1 MKRLLLLL
9 IFVMA
14 ITPVAMMADDYTK
27 LWKEHQT
34 ACENDLPQ
42 TAIKVLDRI
51 EKKATREECY
61 GQLLKARLKR
71 VVTEMM
77 ISPDS
82 LDVELERI
90 EESEREAREVNPVL
104 ASVYQCVLGK
114 VYKNLESRT
123 GSQASKIKSQ
133 EYFALSL
140 SRPELLASVRADGYE
155 PMVMSGV
162 DSRLFDND
170 LLHVLGMEADAWD
183 VLHDWYEGHGNRA
196 ATCYCALKLLETGDK
211 KERKETLAC
220 LDSLVERY
228 GDLPVCG
235 EVAIRRYELM
245 NSSGFSR
252 IRRERSNDS
261 RRELVEYIDWAL
273 SKWGDVWPRM
283 TELKAARQQFTCPSF
298 RARIHEGISLPG
310 HERMVYVNGVVN
322 LKSLTMTVTR
332 LNVDG
337 TCSLDPNYDNDYKK
351 LQSKLDPK
359 GPVQTVTRSFEGH
372 EDWESLEDS
381 MAIEGLPL
389 GVYLVE
395 FKGEKGKDSEGNTLP
410 VRRSLL
416 HVSNLFLISEGLP
429 KNQIRYTVVDAIE
442 GQPVPKAKLVLK
454 FSPSLRTA
462 GNPTA
467 ENRRKE
473 VTLDLDAKGEAV
485 YTYEKNSRPELVYVY
500 TAEDKAYPEQNGYT
514 YYYRDNIGQGNTQV
528 AILTDRSIYRPGQTV
543 KAKMVAY
550 QTKEH
555 GEVRV
560 VAGSKMKLRLCDA
573 NNKDLETK
581 DLVTDEFGAASAEFV
596 LPSVCLTGEFSLY
609 TENGSTSFSVEE
621 YKRPTFRVEFDPI
634 TEKYD
639 WGDTLDVKGMVK
651 SFAGVPVQG
660 ATAKFR
666 VVRRS
671 AWHWWYRPTNSSQDI
686 ELLTGE
692 AVTDDAGEFKVPVPL
707 VKEILTTEELG
718 NGGKFYVFD
727 VLVDVTDMSGESH
740 HGETSVPLGFS
751 ATALGVR
758 VPEMMLADSEQ
769 SITFSYLNSA
779 GKEIE
784 GIVTYYI
791 NTTLPS
797 STSEGKPTERK
808 VGEWTVKANEPVKLD
823 MKKLKSG
830 CYTLVA
836 KCGKDEVE
844 AKFVVFSMEDKRPVV
859 ETHDWFYAT
868 GDEFPRDGGSVKV
881 QFGSSDENQH
891 VVYSLLSGDKVLE
904 NGTLDE
910 SNALTTREFKYKD
923 EYGDGVLFTCAW
935 VRDGE
940 LYEHSQRIAKPFPDK
955 TLHLKWTTF
964 RDKLTPGQKEE
975 WTLTISDAKDR
986 PVKAQ
991 LLAAMFDR
999 SLDEILMH
1007 SWPFYLNLLRSL
1019 PWTNWEGGYSDAF
1032 YLSSEMRLKALDIPT
1047 LAFSHFDESL
1057 FYIIPGLHVKYTS
1070 PILKR
1075 DSKVGAR
1082 GNVGIQMAKVAS
1094 IKGNDELG
1102 VEGVAT
1108 MDVMGDD
1115 SELKKR
1121 KEPEDNSRKNNGE
1134 NNDVLQV
1141 RENFSETAFFY
1152 PSLTSDEKG
1161 QVKIHFTLPESVTT
1175 WRFMGFAHDK
1185 DVRYGSIEGEVVA
1198 KKTVMV
1204 QPNMPRF
1211 LRVGDV
1217 GKISARIFNT
1227 SEHAV
1232 SGVST
1237 IELQEAET
1245 EKVVYKQE
1253 IPFSVEAGKGAS
1265 VAFNVNASNLP
1276 SLLICRIKA
1285 EGAGFGD
1292 GEQHYLPVLTNEE
1305 LVTTTVPFTQH
1316 GAGEKTIDLA
1326 NLFPTT
1332 MSASNGSLPKLTIE
1346 YTNHPAWLMIQAL
1359 PTMANP
1365 NSKDAISLATAI
1377 YANSISSY
1385 LMKQSPE
1392 IEKMVK
1398 LWQVEETSIGSQ
1410 ASGDKKRETSLMSSL
1425 QKNEELKSILL
1436 DETPWVM
1443 DADREADQ
1451 KRRLMDLFDANQV
1464 EYRLNDFLT
1473 KLEELQNADGSFSWW
1488 PGMPGSVYTTMTVA
1502 ETLVRLNH
1510 ALGKQ
1515 ESTSMLLPN
1524 ALNYLGRKIHDDVVE
1539 LKKLQRKGTKNLMPS
1554 ELDIN
1559 YLYIRSLD
1567 DSDLTNTNRS
1577 DIEYLVNLLAKHP
1590 ADLTIYGKANTAII
1604 MAKNHRTADAKKLLQ
1619 SIREYSVYTEEMG
1632 RYFDSPKAYYSW
1644 FDYKIPTEVAAIE
1657 AIRELTN
1664 DEQTVEEMQRWLLQ
1678 SKRTQ
1683 CWDTPINAVN
1693 AVYAFLN
1700 GETNKL
1706 STIGQIP
1713 ATLKVDGSIVET
1725 PQATAGLGYVKTSL
1739 AGGHHKT
1746 FTAEKTSSGTSWGAL
1761 YAQYMQ
1767 KSTDVA
1773 SASSGLTVK
1782 REVIK
1787 EEKGEK
1793 ADVIANGGELKVGDK
1808 VRIRLTIQADR
1819 DYDFVQ
1825 VQDKRAACLEP
1836 VRQLSGY
1843 HNGCYQAARDHSSY
1857 FYFDRMAKG
1866 THIVETEYY
1875 VDREG
1880 TYQMG
1885 VCTVQCAYSPEYSAR
1900 TRAMTMTIGN

>member
-1 MKRLLLLL
+1 MKRLLLVL
-9 IFVMA
+9 ILVMA

-90 EESEREAREVNPVL
+90 EEAEREAREVNPVL

-162 DSRLFDND
+162 DSQLFDND

-183 VLHDWYEGHGNRA
+183 VLHDWYEGHGNRT

-245 NSSGFSR
+245 NSSEFSR

-359 GPVQTVTRSFEGH
+359 GPVQKVTRRFDGH
-372 EDWESLEDS
+372 EDWEALEDS

-395 FKGEKGKDSEGNTLP
+395 FKGEKGKNSEGNTLP

-514 YYYRDNIGQGNTQV
+514 YYYRDNVGQGNTQV

-581 DLVTDEFGAASAEFV
+581 DLVTDEFGSASAEFF

-671 AWHWWYRPTNSSQDI
+671 AWHWWYRPTNNSQDT

-692 AVTDDAGEFKVPVPL
+692 AVSDDAGEFKVPVPL

-904 NGTLDE
+904 NGTLDQ

-1316 GAGEKTIDLA
+1316 GAGEKSIDLA

-1451 KRRLMDLFDANQV
+1451 KRRLVDLFDANQV

-1515 ESTSMLLPN
+1515 ENTSMLLPN

-1604 MAKNHRTADAKKLLQ
+1604 MAKNHRTAEAKKLLQ

-1664 DEQTVEEMQRWLLQ
+1664 DKQTVEEMQRWLLQ

-1713 ATLKVDGSIVET
+1713 ATLKVDGSLVET
-1725 PQATAGLGYVKTSL
+1725 PKATAGLGYVKTSL

-1767 KSTDVA
+1767 KATDVA
-1773 SASSGLTVK
+1773 NASSGLTVK

-1793 ADVIANGGELKVGDK
+1793 TDVIANGGELKVGDK

-1825 VQDKRAACLEP
+1825 VQDKRATCLEP

-1843 HNGCYQAARDHSSY
+1843 HNGCYHAPRDHSSY

-1900 TRAMTMTIGN
+1900 TGAMTMTIGN

>member
-1 MKRLLLLL
+1 MKRLLLVL
-9 IFVMA
+9 ILVMA
-14 ITPVAMMADDYTK
+14 ITPVATMADDYTK

-51 EKKATREECY
+51 EKKATREESY

-71 VVTEMM
+71 IVTEMM

-90 EESEREAREVNPVL
+90 EESEREARDVNPVL
-104 ASVYQCVLGK
+104 ASVYECVLGK

-133 EYFALSL
+133 EYFAQSL

-183 VLHDWYEGHGNRA
+183 VLHDWYEKHGNRA
-196 ATCYCALKLLETGDK
+196 ATCYCALKLLETGEQ
-211 KERKETLAC
+211 KERKELLAR
-220 LDSLVERY
+220 LDSLVARY

-245 NSSGFSR
+245 NSSEFSR
-252 IRRERSNDS
+252 IRRERTNDT
-261 RRELVEYIDWAL
+261 RRSFVEYIDWAL
-273 SKWGDVWPRM
+273 TKWGDVWPRM

-298 RARIHEGISLPG
+298 RARINEGISLPG
-310 HERMVYVNGVVN
+310 HERKVYVNGVVN

-359 GPVQTVTRSFEGH
+359 GPVQKVTRSFDGH

-381 MAIEGLPL
+381 IVIKGLPL

-395 FKGEKGKDSEGNTLP
+395 FKGEKGKDNSGSALP

-416 HVSNLFLISEGLP
+416 HVSNLFLMSEALP

-462 GNPTA
+462 GKPTA
-467 ENRRKE
+467 ENKRKE
-473 VTLDLDAKGEAV
+473 VTLDLDAKGEAI
-485 YTYEKNSRPELVYVY
+485 YTYEKNNRPELVYVY

-514 YYYRDNIGQGNTQV
+514 YYYRDNVVQGNTQV

-550 QTKEH
+550 QTRGH
-555 GEVRV
+555 GVARV
-560 VAGSKMKLRLCDA
+560 VAGSRLKVRLRDA
-573 NNKDLETK
+573 NYKDLESK
-581 DLVTDEFGAASAEFV
+581 DVVTDEFGSASAEFV
-596 LPSVCLTGEFSLY
+596 LPTVCLTGEFSLY
-609 TENGSTSFSVEE
+609 TEGGSTSFSVEE
-621 YKRPTFRVEFDPI
+621 YKRPTFKVEFDPI

-660 ATAKFR
+660 ANAKYR

-671 AWHWWYRPTNSSQDI
+671 AWHWWYRPANSSPDT

-751 ATALGVR
+751 ATTLGVR
-758 VPEMMLADSEQ
+758 VPEMMLTDSEQ
-769 SITFSYLNSA
+769 SIAFSYLNSA

-784 GIVTYYI
+784 GNITYYI
-791 NTTLPS
+791 NATLPS
-797 STSEGKPTERK
+797 STSGKK

-830 CYTLVA
+830 RYTLVA

-859 ETHDWFYAT
+859 DTHDWFYAT

-904 NGTLDE
+904 DGTLDQ
-910 SNALTTREFKYKD
+910 SNALTTREFKYKE

-940 LYEHSQRIAKPFPDK
+940 LYAHSQRIAKPFPDK

-975 WTLTISDAKDR
+975 WTLTITDSKEK

-999 SLDEILMH
+999 SLDDIRMH

-1019 PWTNWEGGYSDAF
+1019 PWTNWVGGYSDAF
-1032 YLSSEMRLKALDIPT
+1032 YLSSEMRLKALEIPE
-1047 LAFSHFDESL
+1047 LSFSHFDESL
-1057 FYIIPGLHVKYTS
+1057 FYITPGLRVKYTS
-1070 PILKR
+1070 PVLI
-1075 DSKVGAR
+1075 GAR
-1082 GNVGIQMAKVAS
+1082 GNVAIQMAKVAS
-1094 IKGNDELG
+1094 INGDHELG
-1102 VEGVAT
+1102 GERMAT
-1108 MDVMGDD
+1108 KDVMGDD

-1134 NNDVLQV
+1134 NDVLQM

-1227 SEHAV
+1227 SEHTV

-1237 IELQEAET
+1237 IELLEAET
-1245 EKVVYKQE
+1245 EEVVYKQE
-1253 IPFSVEAGKGAS
+1253 MPFSIEAGKGTS
-1265 VAFNVNASNLP
+1265 VAFNVNANNLP

-1305 LVTTTVPFTQH
+1305 LVTTTVPFTQN
-1316 GAGEKTIDLA
+1316 GAGVKTIDLG

-1332 MSASNGSLPKLTIE
+1332 ISAPNGSLPKLTIE

-1365 NSKDAISLATAI
+1365 NTKDAISLATAI

-1385 LMKQSPE
+1385 LVRQSPE

-1398 LWQVEETSIGSQ
+1398 LWQMEETGIGNQ

-1443 DADREADQ
+1443 DADHEADQ
-1451 KRRLMDLFDANQV
+1451 KRQLVNLFDTNQM
-1464 EYRLNDFLT
+1464 EYRLNDFQT
-1473 KLEELQNADGSFSWW
+1473 KLKELQNADGSFSWW
-1488 PGMPGSVYTTMTVA
+1488 PGMPGNPYTTMSVA

-1515 ESTSMLLPN
+1515 DDTSSLLSD
-1524 ALNYLGRKIHDDVVE
+1524 ALTYLDSKIHDDVVE
-1539 LKKLQRKGTKNLMPS
+1539 LKKLQRKGSKNLMPS
-1554 ELDIN
+1554 ELDIS

-1567 DSDLTNTNRS
+1567 DSGLKNTNRS

-1590 ADLTIYGKANTAII
+1590 ADLTLYGKAITAII
-1604 MAKNHRTADAKKLLQ
+1604 MAKNHRTAEAKNLLQ

-1664 DEQTVEEMQRWLLQ
+1664 DEKTIEEMQRWLLQ

-1706 STIGQIP
+1706 STTGQMP

-1767 KSTDVA
+1767 KATNA
-1773 SASSGLTVK
+1773 GNASSGLTVK

-1787 EEKGEK
+1787 EMNGEK
-1793 ADVIANGGELKVGDK
+1793 IDVVDNGGALKVGDK

-1836 VRQLSGY
+1836 IRQLSGY
-1843 HNGCYQAARDHSSY
+1843 HNGCYQAPRDHSTY

-1866 THIVETEYY
+1866 THIVETEYF

-1885 VCTVQCAYSPEYSAR
+1885 ICTVQCAYSPEYSAR
-1900 TRAMTMTIGN
+1900 TGALTMTIGN